1 MTARNV
7 IVLPLCIAT
16 ALGLLAAILGLV
28 SVDSLHT
35 SVQSIAQDHLQRVRS
50 AGRLEAGLQR
60 LAQREQALFAAR
72 SAAEVDA
79 ARSQLASARSE
90 LMAIMDE
97 LASTGEPSSSG
108 HRAEVE
114 AYLEALDRVVP
125 LVERRSEAR
134 AMALA
139 RGEGREAFQRYLAAV
154 ESVRAWSKATQNA
167 LAPEATPLPTPPMA
181 PDLLEPSG
189 WMLRSPIDPLE
200 ISAAITDV
208 VGYAWALQ
216 SEIEAFAASAPSDS
230 EAPIARNQ
238 QALTEANQRLT
249 AAVRP
254 GNPQL
259 ADSLDEAVNAW
270 IKVTGVSTTLAQE
283 RSRTK
288 ALSVARE
295 ASPHLS
301 AAQTASE
308 KTALTATEGALDVG
322 QAASETY
329 STTLKTAVPALLL
342 AVVFGLVGIWR
353 SQTKAEAKAPSTPAP
368 NPEPTPQTVHSSQAV
383 PPSPDARSSDGS
395 EVVTIHELTS
405 RIDLLAVEAETAAA
419 RVTELGDCFTSV
431 AAEVRR
437 LAEQSQSAVDELAE
451 LPKTTAELSEA
462 QRVALDRI
470 MSDMEVMATLVIEMG
485 AAVRSPDER
494 ETKPD
499 SADPSTAADSPPWP
513 ATNCA
518 LDDRAARLIDAVS
531 KLRSPS
537 GDDDI
542 QPRVETPA

>member
-16 ALGLLAAILGLV
+16 GLGLLAAILGLI

-97 LASTGEPSSSG
+97 LASTGAPSSSG

-154 ESVRAWSKATQNA
+154 DAVRTWSKATQNA
-167 LAPEATPLPTPPMA
+167 LAPEAVPLPSPPMT

-200 ISAAITDV
+200 ISGAITDA
-208 VGYAWALQ
+208 VGHAWALQ
-216 SEIEAFAASAPSDS
+216 SEIEAFAASAPTDS
-230 EAPIARNQ
+230 EAAIARNQ
-238 QALTEANQRLT
+238 QALTEANQRLM
-249 AAVRP
+249 AAVKP
-254 GNPQL
+254 GNQQL
-259 ADSLDEAVNAW
+259 ADALGEAVNAW
-270 IKVTGVSTTLAQE
+270 VKVTGVSTSLAQE
-283 RSRTK
+283 RSRSK
-288 ALSVARE
+288 ALSLARE

-322 QAASETY
+322 QAATETY
-329 STTLKTAVPALLL
+329 STTLKTALPALAL
-342 AVVFGLVGIWR
+342 AVVFGLLGVWR
-353 SQTKAEAKAPSTPAP
+353 WQTKPEAKASSA
-368 NPEPTPQTVHSSQAV
+368 PEPSPEPATQA
-383 PPSPDARSSDGS
+383 ARSDEATDGRSSEGS

-431 AAEVRR
+431 AVEVRR
-437 LAEQSQSAVDELAE
+437 LAEQSQSAVDELIE
-451 LPKTTAELSEA
+451 LPKTTAELSED
-462 QRVALDRI
+462 QRAALDRI

-485 AAVRSPDER
+485 AAVRSPDDR
-494 ETKPD
+494 E
-499 SADPSTAADSPPWP
+499 SAAGDANASATLASPPWP

-531 KLRSPS
+531 RLRSSS
-537 GDDDI
+537 GDDDV